1 MALALPHGRKW
12 IPINLGGQFASFG
25 ANVAAIKYFC
35 YYICLA
41 TTFLHYCFLV
51 MKQASV
57 TNFGSLVAPLF
68 LQKSSIYCGKKG
80 CDMGFFPPLFRLDF
94 QVLFFQAVV
103 FCLRKPFRFHVAKQ
117 VDQPHMSLCV
127 SVRSFM

>member
-1 MALALPHGRKW
+1 MALTFPQGRKG
-12 IPINLGGQFASFG
+12 IPISSGGQIANLG

-41 TTFLHYCFLV
+41 TMFLHYCFLV
-51 MKQASV
+51 MKQASM

-68 LQKSSIYCGKKG
+68 LQKSSIYCGQKG

-94 QVLFFQAVV
+94 HVLFF
-103 FCLRKPFRFHVAKQ
+103 KQ
-117 VDQPHMSLCV
+117 
-127 SVRSFM
+127 

>member
-1 MALALPHGRKW
+1 MALTLPHGRKR

-68 LQKSSIYCGKKG
+68 LQKSSIYCGQK
-80 CDMGFFPPLFRLDF
+80 DVTWAFFPPSSD
-94 QVLFFQAVV
+94 
-103 FCLRKPFRFHVAKQ
+103 
-117 VDQPHMSLCV
+117 
-127 SVRSFM
+127 